1 MNKLVYKVK
10 QLILVVAALICRN
23 FFKIFYIFSIEEQ
36 KILFCSHQGS
46 GYTCNP
52 KYIYIC
58 ILKIN
63 LQMNLNIFGHL
74 TNRGNFFTW
83 KIMKQQY

>member
-1 MNKLVYKVK
+1 MNKLVYKAK
-10 QLILVVAALICRN
+10 QFILVVAALVCRN

-52 KYIYIC
+52 KYIYM
-58 ILKIN
+58 LKIN

-74 TNRGNFFTW
+74 TNHGLFFT
-83 KIMKQQY
+83 

>member
-1 MNKLVYKVK
+1 MNKLVYKAK
-10 QLILVVAALICRN
+10 QFILVVAALVCRN

-52 KYIYIC
+52 KYIYMYF
-58 ILKIN
+58 KN
-63 LQMNLNIFGHL
+63 
-74 TNRGNFFTW
+74 
-83 KIMKQQY
+83 KS